1 MSATRNAAD
10 DAPSRA
16 GAIDAGHQVELV
28 RGAGGEVVVRVS
40 GVWHL
45 EHGMPSATAVKTA
58 LAAGARPQRVALD
71 TSALKTWDS
80 SLITFVLALDDL
92 CRAQK
97 IAFDRTSLP
106 AGLARLIEL
115 AETVPENTDADV
127 ETVRSPLITR
137 LGAGLIA
144 EIDAAG
150 KFVEFVGMVALALV
164 SFVRGRSRYRRS
176 DLLGVIQQCGANAL
190 GIVSLISYLVGV
202 ILAFMGAVQLQQFGA
217 AIYVAD
223 LVGIGMV
230 REMGAMMTAIIMAG
244 RTGAAFAAEL
254 GSMKVSQEIDA
265 LTTMGISPME
275 FLVLPRM
282 IALILMMPLLCL
294 YSDFVGIFG
303 GATVGVG
310 VLGLSLQSYL
320 HESIHALTMVAL
332 MGGLVKSAVY
342 GVLIA
347 LAGCYQGFECG
358 NSSAAVGQ
366 ATTAAVVSSI
376 VMIVTA
382 CGMFAVLFNILGI

>member
-1 MSATRNAAD
+1 MSAPRNTAAE
-10 DAPSRA
+10 APSSV
-16 GAIDAGHQVELV
+16 GAIDAAHQVDLV
-28 RGAGGEVVVRVS
+28 RGASGEVVVRVS

-45 EHGMPSATAVKTA
+45 QHGMPSVSAVKKA
-58 LAAGARPQRVALD
+58 LTTGARPQRVAVD

-97 IAFDRTSLP
+97 IAFDRASLP
-106 AGLARLIEL
+106 AGLTRLIEL
-115 AETVPENTDADV
+115 AETVPENTEASV
-127 ETVRSPLITR
+127 ETARSSFVAR
-137 LGAGLIA
+137 VGAALIA
-144 EIDAAG
+144 EIESVG
-150 KFVEFVGMVALALV
+150 KFVEFVGMVALAFL
-164 SFVRGRSRYRRS
+164 SFVSGRSRYRRS
-176 DLLGVIQQCGANAL
+176 DLLQVIQECGASAL

-310 VLGLSLQSYL
+310 VLGLSLRTYL
-320 HESIHALTMVAL
+320 HETIRALTMVAL
-332 MGGLVKSAVY
+332 AGGLVKSAVY
-342 GVLIA
+342 GILIA

-358 NSSAAVGQ
+358 NSSAAVGK

-376 VMIVTA
+376 VMIVMA